1 MNSEEVLRLCRFYA
15 IIALKVGDLMNLN
28 LSQIRD
34 IITGAVRIEEIDNG
48 IHFYRFTK
56 QQEELYKN
64 RSDDFYK
71 KTFATSGVQMRFRT
85 NSQTLFL
92 RTEITGGSSRTYFAF
107 DVFIN
112 GVKIDTLDNFSDIDI
127 PQNYTT
133 LKLPHGEFSKKFN
146 LGVGDKEVCIYFPW
160 SVNAVVKELTLDDD
174 SFIKSSKPNKRMLCF
189 GDSITHGYDALYP
202 CNKYITKLAD
212 VLNAEEYNKAIGG
225 EIFFPELAATREDF
239 EPDYITVAYGTN
251 DWNRCDEVEFTHN
264 CKEFLYNLNIN
275 YPNSKIFVITPIWRK
290 EMNEIRQFGEFKNI
304 EKIIKNQAEE
314 FENISVVQ
322 GFEFVPQNENL
333 FADLRLHPNDKG
345 FEYYFKNLSKH
356 IKEILQKSQS

>member
-1 MNSEEVLRLCRFYA
+1 
-15 IIALKVGDLMNLN
+15 MNLN

-34 IITGAVRIEEIDNG
+34 ITTGAVRIEEIDNG
-48 IHFYRFTK
+48 IHFYRFTQ
-56 QQEELYKN
+56 QQEKLYKN

-71 KTFATSGVQMRFRT
+71 KTFATSGVQMRFQT

-92 RTEITGGSSRTYFAF
+92 RTEITSGSSRTYFAF
-107 DVFIN
+107 NVFVN
-112 GVKIDTLDNFSDIDI
+112 GVKIDALDNFSDIDI
-127 PQNYTT
+127 SKNYTT

-160 SVNAVVKELTLDDD
+160 SVGAVVKELTLDDD
-174 SFIKSSKPNKRMLCF
+174 SFIKSRKPSKKMLCF
-189 GDSITHGYDALYP
+189 GDSITQGYDALHP
-202 CNKYITKLAD
+202 CNKYISKLAD
-212 VLNAEEYNKAIGG
+212 MLNAEEYNKAIGG

-251 DWNRCDEVEFTHN
+251 DWNRCTEKEFIHN
-264 CKEFLYNLNIN
+264 CKEFLYNLNTN

-304 EKIIKNQAEE
+304 EKIIKNQVEE

-333 FADLRLHPNDKG
+333 FADLRLHPNDNG
-345 FEYYFKNLSKH
+345 FEYYFENLAKQLK
-356 IKEILQKSQS
+356 I

>member
-1 MNSEEVLRLCRFYA
+1 
-15 IIALKVGDLMNLN
+15 MNLN

-34 IITGAVRIEEIDNG
+34 ITTGAVRIEEIDKD

-71 KTFATSGVQMRFRT
+71 KSFATSGVRFRFRT

-107 DVFIN
+107 DVFVN
-112 GVKIDTLDNFSDIDI
+112 GVKIDTLDNFFNIDI
-127 PQNYTT
+127 PQNYAT

-146 LGVGDKEVCIYFPW
+146 LGAGDKEVCIYFPW
-160 SVNAVVKELTLDDD
+160 SVNAVVKELTLDNG
-174 SFIKSSKPNKRMLCF
+174 SFIKPSKPSKKILCF
-189 GDSITHGYDALYP
+189 GDSITQGYDALYP
-202 CNKYITKLAD
+202 CNKYISKLANMLD
-212 VLNAEEYNKAIGG
+212 AEEYNKAIGG

-251 DWNRCDEVEFTHN
+251 DWNRCSKEEFTYN
-264 CKEFLYNLNIN
+264 CSEFLHHLHNN
-275 YPNSKIFVITPIWRK
+275 YPTSEIFVFTPIWRK
-290 EMNEIRQFGEFKNI
+290 EMNESRPFGDFKSVG
-304 EKIIKNQAEE
+304 EIIQKQAMG
-314 FENISVVQ
+314 FNNISVIQ
-322 GFEFVPQNENL
+322 GFEFVPQNEDL

-345 FEYYFKNLSKH
+345 FAYYFDNLSKR
-356 IKEILQKSQS
+356 IKGILHK

>member
-1 MNSEEVLRLCRFYA
+1 
-15 IIALKVGDLMNLN
+15 MNLN

-34 IITGAVRIEEIDNG
+34 ITTGAVRIEEIDNN

-71 KTFATSGVQMRFRT
+71 KTFATSGIKICFHT

-92 RTEITGGSSRTYFAF
+92 RTEITGGSSRSYFAF
-107 DVFIN
+107 DVFVN

-133 LKLPHGEFSKKFN
+133 LNFPLGEFSKEFN
-146 LGVGDKEVCIYFPW
+146 LGVGEKEVCVYFPW
-160 SVNAVVKELTLDDD
+160 SVKVILKEFIIDDN
-174 SFIKSSKPNKRMLCF
+174 SFIKPVKPNKKMLCF

-202 CNKYITKLAD
+202 SNKYITKLAD
-212 VLNAEEYNKAIGG
+212 MLNAEEYNKAIGG

-251 DWNRCDEVEFTHN
+251 DWNKCSKEELTHN
-264 CKEFLYNLNIN
+264 YKDFLCNLSNN
-275 YPNSKIFVITPIWRK
+275 YPNAKIFVITPIWRK
-290 EMNEIRQFGEFKNI
+290 DMNESRLFGDFKSVG
-304 EKIIKNQAEE
+304 EIIQKQTAA
-314 FENISVVQ
+314 FSNISVIQ
-322 GFEFVPQNENL
+322 GFEFVPQNEDL
-333 FADLRLHPNDKG
+333 FADLRLHPNNEG
-345 FEYYFKNLSKH
+345 FEYYFENLSKH
-356 IKEILQKSQS
+356 IKDILK

>member
-1 MNSEEVLRLCRFYA
+1 
-15 IIALKVGDLMNLN
+15 MNLN

-34 IITGAVRIEEIDNG
+34 ITTGAVRIEEIDNN

-64 RSDDFYK
+64 RSEDFYK
-71 KTFATSGVQMRFRT
+71 KTFSTSAVQMRFRT

-107 DVFIN
+107 DVFVN
-112 GVKIDTLDNFSDIDI
+112 DEKIDTLDNFSDKELPRD
-127 PQNYTT
+127 YTT
-133 LKLPHGEFSKKFN
+133 VAFELGEFSKEFC
-146 LGVGDKEVCIYFPW
+146 LGTGEKEVRIYFPW
-160 SVNAVVKELTLDDD
+160 SVKAILKEFIIDDD
-174 SFIKSSKPNKRMLCF
+174 SFIKPVKPSKKMLCF

-202 CNKYITKLAD
+202 SNKYITKLAD
-212 VLNAEEYNKAIGG
+212 MLNAAEYNKAIGG
-225 EIFFPELAATREDF
+225 EIFFPELASTKENF
-239 EPDYITVAYGTN
+239 EPDLITVAYGSN
-251 DWNRCDEVEFTHN
+251 DWNRCTKEEFTRN
-264 CKEFLYNLNIN
+264 CKDFFSNLNN
-275 YPNSKIFVITPIWRK
+275 SYPNSRIFVITPIWRK

-304 EKIIKNQAEE
+304 EKIIEKQAEE

-345 FEYYFKNLSKH
+345 FEYYFESLSKQV
-356 IKEILQKSQS
+356 KDILQK

>member
-1 MNSEEVLRLCRFYA
+1 
-15 IIALKVGDLMNLN
+15 MNLN

-34 IITGAVRIEEIDNG
+34 ITTGAVRIEEIDNG

-251 DWNRCDEVEFTHN
+251 DWSKCTEEELIQN
-264 CKEFLYNLNIN
+264 CKEFFYNLNN
-275 YPNSKIFVITPIWRK
+275 SYPNSKIFVITPIWRK
-290 EMNEIRQFGEFKNI
+290 DMNESRAFGKFKNVAEVI
-304 EKIIKNQAEE
+304 QNQATV
-314 FENISVVQ
+314 FDNVSVIN
-322 GFEFVPQNENL
+322 GFEFVPQDEKF
-333 FADLRLHPNDKG
+333 FADLQLHPNDHG
-345 FEYYFKNLSKH
+345 FEYYFENLSKH
-356 IKEILQKSQS
+356 IKNKP